1 MGARQQ
7 RKKLEQELQRQR
19 LPRAYVERLLAELD
33 DHVVDL
39 QDERQTDMKTAG
51 KPETEAANKQL
62 ASVLNIDGLLGD
74 PAQLAAFAEQ
84 QYRRRSF
91 LGRHPIITFLI
102 APLPL
107 VLAGIVAIA
116 ACFAVIDMVV
126 GYLFPKFDPH
136 DYTVTYIMTGA
147 LVFWLLVVVPPLTA
161 AVFLCR
167 IARRNAVN
175 CRWTIAACV
184 LVSLY
189 CGLLFVSS
197 SVVTMEDSHAKVS
210 MGVGL
215 MLLPPW
221 TGIPWELLMWH
232 FLPQFSLAMSIGL
245 LLIKRAQRLRQIDQS
260 HEEFVSLG
268 QAA

>member
-1 MGARQQ
+1 MDARQQ
-7 RKKLEQELQRQR
+7 RKELEHELERQR
-19 LPRAYVERLLAELD
+19 LPRAYIERLLAELD
-33 DHVVDL
+33 DHLVDL
-39 QDERQTDMKTAG
+39 QDERQTDMNTAR
-51 KPETEAANKQL
+51 KPETEAANKQV
-62 ASVLNIDGLLGD
+62 ASILDIDERLGD
-74 PAQLAAFAEQ
+74 PAQLAALAEQ

-91 LGRHPIITFLI
+91 LGRHPIVTFLI

-116 ACFAVIDMVV
+116 ACLALIDVVV
-126 GYLFPKFDPH
+126 GYLFPQFDPH

-167 IARRNAVN
+167 IARRNVVNWRWAV
-175 CRWTIAACV
+175 AACA

-197 SVVTMEDSHAKVS
+197 SIVTAEDSHAKVR

-221 TGIPWELLMWH
+221 SGMPWDLIMWR
-232 FLPQFSLAMSIGL
+232 FLPQFLLAMSIGL
-245 LLIKRAQRLRQIDQS
+245 LLIKRAQRLQRIDES
-260 HEEFVSLG
+260 PEETAILRR
-268 QAA
+268 AA

>member
-1 MGARQQ
+1 KTYMNTAR
-7 RKKLEQELQRQR
+7 
-19 LPRAYVERLLAELD
+19 
-33 DHVVDL
+33 
-39 QDERQTDMKTAG
+39 
-51 KPETEAANKQL
+51 KPEAA
-62 ASVLNIDGLLGD
+62 ASGAESSDVLNFAARLGD
-74 PAQLAAFAEQ
+74 PVQLAILADE

-116 ACFAVIDMVV
+116 ACLALIDVVV
-126 GYLFPKFDPH
+126 GYLFPQFDPH

-175 CRWTIAACV
+175 WRWTIAACA

-197 SVVTMEDSHAKVS
+197 SIVTAEDSQAKVR

-221 TGIPWELLMWH
+221 SGIPWDLIMWR
-232 FLPQFSLAMSIGL
+232 FLPQFSVAMSIGL
-245 LLIKRAQRLRQIDQS
+245 LLIKRAQRLQRIDES
-260 HEEFVSLG
+260 PEETAILRR
-268 QAA
+268 AA